1 MFKVG
6 PRSRDQALRTIR
18 QDEAQLEAVVPVHH
32 AHDDE
37 ILALEGM
44 VGSHDAHLFRKVPD
58 VGSVSPT
65 PLASSIMPGL
75 RSSSSTASRTSG
87 SSAS

>member
-1 MFKVG
+1 M
-6 PRSRDQALRTIR
+6 
-18 QDEAQLEAVVPVHH
+18 PVHR

-65 PLASSIMPGL
+65 PLTTSTMTLSWV
-75 RSSSSTASRTSG
+75 RSNAGWLTGRC
-87 SSAS
+87 

>member
-1 MFKVG
+1 
-6 PRSRDQALRTIR
+6 
-18 QDEAQLEAVVPVHH
+18 VPVHR

-65 PLASSIMPGL
+65 PSMRSTEKPSWL
-75 RSSSSTASRTSG
+75 R
-87 SSAS
+87 

>member
-1 MFKVG
+1 LALGDLFKVG
-6 PRSRDQALRTIR
+6 PRRRDQALRTIW
-18 QDEAQLEAVVPVHH
+18 QDKAQLEVVVPVHH

-37 ILALEGM
+37 ILALERM

-65 PLASSIMPGL
+65 P
-75 RSSSSTASRTSG
+75 STALTMICC
-87 SSAS
+87 